1 VTGRH
6 HRPPPEDVAAVLQGW
21 YAGLDDAGWFR
32 PPPLC
37 PRCGSDRVTDC
48 GEQAGCGRCGA
59 TWQADAPIAGP
70 PEPRRPDGPA
80 E

>member
-6 HRPPPEDVAAVLQGW
+6 HRRPVSDIEAVLQGW
-21 YAGLDDAGWFR
+21 YAGLASDVDFQ

-37 PRCGSDRVTDC
+37 PRCGSDRVTDH
-48 GEQAGCGRCGA
+48 GAQARCGRCGA
-59 TWQADAPIAGP
+59 TWQADSQLPQ
-70 PEPRRPDGPA
+70 PRRADGPA